1 MKVKSIRKTFTISL
15 SISAMLLAGLF
26 MGKGSAL
33 ASSANEKVRA
43 MQNLQ
48 IIRSNYHAA
57 KRQYELKVR
66 VEGVQARKSLPS
78 TWLRKVD
85 PSEVCMI
92 TNRHEHAPQAQI
104 VINGKT
110 YYGSCEGCAE
120 NIKSNPSV
128 RFARD
133 PYTNRL
139 VDKAEAVPF
148 ADASGRVWYFQSEN
162 NKTMFLS
169 LVEKSL

>member
-1 MKVKSIRKTFTISL
+1 MKMKTMRKAFTIGI
-15 SISAMLLAGLF
+15 SISAMLVTVLF
-26 MGKGSAL
+26 FARGSAL
-33 ASSANEKVRA
+33 ASSANEKIRA

-57 KRQYELKVR
+57 KRQYELKTR
-66 VEGVQARKSLPS
+66 VEGIRARKSLPS
-78 TWLRKVD
+78 TWLQKVD

-120 NIKSNPSV
+120 NIKSNPSI

-133 PYTNRL
+133 PYTNML

>member
-1 MKVKSIRKTFTISL
+1 MKVKNIRKPLTIAIGL
-15 SISAMLLAGLF
+15 TAMLLAGIVS
-26 MGKGSAL
+26 GRGTAL
-33 ASSANEKVRA
+33 AETARDRVMALQK
-43 MQNLQ
+43 LQ

-57 KRQYELKVR
+57 KRQSELKAR
-66 VEGVQARKSLPS
+66 VEGVEARKSLPS
-78 TWLRKVD
+78 TWLQKVD

-92 TNRHEHAPQAQI
+92 TNRHEHKPQARI

-133 PYTNRL
+133 PYTGRL
-139 VDKAEAVPF
+139 VDKAEATTF
-148 ADASGRVWYFQSEN
+148 ADASGRVWYFQSED
-162 NKTMFLS
+162 NKVKFLS
-169 LVEKSL
+169 LVEKTL

>member
-1 MKVKSIRKTFTISL
+1 MKVNSIRKTFTITL

-26 MGKGSAL
+26 MGRGSAL

-48 IIRSNYHAA
+48 IIRANYHAA
-57 KRQYELKVR
+57 KRQKELKAK
-66 VEGVQARKSLPS
+66 VEGIEATKSLPS
-78 TWLRKVD
+78 TWLQKVD

-92 TNRHEHAPQAQI
+92 TNRHEHSPQARI

-120 NIKSNPSV
+120 NIRSNPSI

-133 PYTNRL
+133 PYTGRL
-139 VDKAEAVPF
+139 VDKAEAATF
-148 ADASGRVWYFQSEN
+148 ADASGRVWYFQSET
-162 NKTMFLS
+162 NKARFLS